1 MRKFR
6 GALDVLKLAPLSLWE
21 HTELP
26 HQGAIMT
33 DAIRYI
39 TEDPAVQAAL
49 AAIDGAQAAM
59 VETVVKW
66 SKVNSGSR
74 NLDGLAEMERLIL
87 EAFAELD
94 PEVELIDLADGEMVN
109 EAGEVVTVK
118 NGRTIRLYKRP
129 TANRR
134 VLMTGHTDTVFAKDH
149 AFQEPRWLEG
159 DILNGPGVA
168 DMKGGILVMLNAL
181 KAFEATPLAANVGWE
196 VLLSPDEET
205 GSLASA
211 KILAERAPAADIG
224 LTYEP
229 ALADGTLAG
238 ARKGS
243 GNYTVVVHGKAAHA
257 GREFYN
263 GRNAVVA
270 LSSIITALASLS
282 GEKPEL
288 TVNPAVIKGGVAP
301 NVVPDMAWCR
311 FNVRLKE
318 PADAVWFER
327 RVNDIITTW
336 NAVDGYSVHLHG
348 GINRPPKALS
358 DANLKLMDA
367 IKACGAGLGIAV
379 DYVPTGGCCEGNNL
393 AAAGLPN
400 VDTLGVRGGKIHSA
414 EEFVCADSF
423 AERAKLSALIL
434 FAFAGGALD
443 DVIALKKK

>member
-1 MRKFR
+1 MSSPITI
-6 GALDVLKLAPLSLWE
+6 LNTDKLARE
-21 HTELP
+21 
-26 HQGAIMT
+26 
-33 DAIRYI
+33 
-39 TEDPAVQAAL
+39 AL
-49 AAIDGAQAAM
+49 TRIDSRSQVM
-59 VETVVKW
+59 IDTVIAW

-74 NLDGLAEMERLIL
+74 NLEGLSHMENLVL
-87 EAFAELD
+87 EAFAPLS
-94 PEVELIDLADGEMVN
+94 PEVELIELDDGEAVN
-109 EAGEVVTVK
+109 EAGQVVTIK
-118 NGRTIRLYKRP
+118 NGRTIRLFKRP
-129 TANRR
+129 QANRK

-149 AFQEPRWLEG
+149 SFQEPVWL
-159 DILNGPGVA
+159 DDNILNGPGVA

-181 KAFEATPLAANVGWE
+181 QAFEETPLAEHVGWE
-196 VLLSPDEET
+196 ILLSPDEET

-211 KILAERAPAADIG
+211 KILAERAKAADIG

-243 GNYTVVVHGKAAHA
+243 GNYTVVVRGKAAHA

-282 GEKPEL
+282 GERPEM

-318 PADAVWFER
+318 PKDAQYFER
-327 RVNDIITTW
+327 KVSEIVAAWDG
-336 NAVDGYSVHLHG
+336 VDGYNVQLHG

-358 DANLKLMDA
+358 DANILLMEA
-367 IKACGAGLGIAV
+367 IKSCGAELGVSV

-400 VDTLGVRGGKIHSA
+400 VDTLGVRGGMIHSA
-414 EEFVCADSF
+414 DEFVCVDSF

-434 FAFAGGALD
+434 MAFASGELD
-443 DVIALKKK
+443 HVLKAKG

>member
-1 MRKFR
+1 MSSPIS
-6 GALDVLKLAPLSLWE
+6 VLNKDKLARE
-21 HTELP
+21 
-26 HQGAIMT
+26 
-33 DAIRYI
+33 
-39 TEDPAVQAAL
+39 AL
-49 AAIDGAQAAM
+49 ARVDERAKAMID
-59 VETVVKW
+59 TVIAW

-74 NLDGLAEMERLIL
+74 NLEGLSRMEGLVL
-87 EAFAELD
+87 EAFAPLA
-94 PEVELIDLADGEMVN
+94 PEVELISLDDGEMVN
-109 EAGEVVTVK
+109 EAGEVETVK
-118 NGRTIRLYKRP
+118 NGRTIRLFKRP
-129 TANRR
+129 QANRK
-134 VLMTGHTDTVFAKDH
+134 VLMTGHTDTVFARDH
-149 AFQEPRWLEG
+149 SFQEPVWL
-159 DILNGPGVA
+159 DDNTLNGPGVA

-181 KAFEATPLAANVGWE
+181 RAFEETPLAEQVGWE

-211 KILAERAPAADIG
+211 RILAERAKAADIG

-243 GNYTVVVHGKAAHA
+243 GNYTVVVKGKAAHA
-257 GREFYN
+257 GREFHN

-282 GEKPEL
+282 GERPDM

-318 PADAVWFER
+318 PEDAQYFER
-327 RVNDIITTW
+327 KVGEIIAAW
-336 NAVDGYSVHLHG
+336 DGVDGYSVQLHG

-358 DANLKLMDA
+358 DANILLMDA
-367 IKACGAGLGIAV
+367 IKACGAELGINV

-400 VDTLGVRGGKIHSA
+400 VDTLGVRGGMIHSA
-414 EEFVCADSF
+414 DEFVCVDSF

-434 FAFAGGALD
+434 MAFASGELD
-443 DVIALKKK
+443 HVLKAKG

>member
-1 MRKFR
+1 MSSPISILNK
-6 GALDVLKLAPLSLWE
+6 DKLARE
-21 HTELP
+21 
-26 HQGAIMT
+26 
-33 DAIRYI
+33 
-39 TEDPAVQAAL
+39 AL
-49 AAIDGAQAAM
+49 ARVDERAKAMID
-59 VETVVKW
+59 TVIAW

-74 NLDGLAEMERLIL
+74 NLEGLSRMEELVL
-87 EAFAELD
+87 EAFAPLA
-94 PEVELIDLADGEMVN
+94 PEVELISLDDGEMVN
-109 EAGEVVTVK
+109 EAGEVETVK
-118 NGRTIRLYKRP
+118 NGRTIRLFKRP
-129 TANRR
+129 KANRK
-134 VLMTGHTDTVFAKDH
+134 VLMTGHTDTVFARDH
-149 AFQEPRWLEG
+149 SFQEPVWL
-159 DILNGPGVA
+159 DDNTLNGPGVA

-181 KAFEATPLAANVGWE
+181 LAFEETPLAEQVGWE

-211 KILAERAPAADIG
+211 KILAERAKAADIG

-243 GNYTVVVHGKAAHA
+243 GNYTVVVKGKAAHA
-257 GREFYN
+257 GREFHN

-282 GEKPEL
+282 GERPDM

-318 PADAVWFER
+318 PEDAQYFER
-327 RVNDIITTW
+327 KVGEIIAAW
-336 NAVDGYSVHLHG
+336 DGVDGYSVQLHG

-358 DANLKLMDA
+358 DANILLMDA
-367 IKACGAGLGIAV
+367 IKACGAELGINV

-400 VDTLGVRGGKIHSA
+400 VDTLGVRGGMIHSA
-414 EEFVCADSF
+414 DEFVCVDSF

-434 FAFAGGALD
+434 MAFASGELD
-443 DVIALKKK
+443 HVLKAKG

>member
-1 MRKFR
+1 MSSTINI
-6 GALDVLKLAPLSLWE
+6 LNE
-21 HTELP
+21 N
-26 HQGAIMT
+26 Q
-33 DAIRYI
+33 
-39 TEDPAVQAAL
+39 QARE
-49 AAIDGAQAAM
+49 AIDRIDDRAQTM
-59 VETVVKW
+59 IDTVIAW

-74 NLDGLAEMERLIL
+74 NLEGLSRMEKLVL
-87 EAFAELD
+87 EAFAPLA
-94 PEVELIDLADGEMVN
+94 PEVELIDLDDGEAVN
-109 EAGEVVTVK
+109 EAGELVTIK
-118 NGRTIRLYKRP
+118 NGRTIRLFKRP
-129 TANRR
+129 QANRK

-149 AFQEPRWLEG
+149 SFQEPLWQ
-159 DILNGPGVA
+159 DDNVLNGPGVA

-181 KAFEATPLAANVGWE
+181 RAFEETPLAEHVGWE

-211 KILAERAPAADIG
+211 KILTERAKAADIG

-243 GNYTVVVHGKAAHA
+243 GNYTVVVRGKAAHA

-282 GEKPEL
+282 GERPEM
-288 TVNPAVIKGGVAP
+288 TVNPAVIQGGVAP
-301 NVVPDMAWCR
+301 NVVPDLAWCR

-318 PADAVWFER
+318 PEDAQYFER
-327 RVNDIITTW
+327 KVGEVVAAWDG
-336 NAVDGYSVHLHG
+336 VDGYSVELHG

-358 DANLKLMDA
+358 DANILLMDA
-367 IKACGAGLGIAV
+367 IKSCGAEIGINV

-400 VDTLGVRGGKIHSA
+400 VDTLGVRGGMIHSA
-414 EEFVCADSF
+414 DEFVCVDSF

-434 FAFAGGALD
+434 MAFASGELD
-443 DVIALKKK
+443 HVLKAKG